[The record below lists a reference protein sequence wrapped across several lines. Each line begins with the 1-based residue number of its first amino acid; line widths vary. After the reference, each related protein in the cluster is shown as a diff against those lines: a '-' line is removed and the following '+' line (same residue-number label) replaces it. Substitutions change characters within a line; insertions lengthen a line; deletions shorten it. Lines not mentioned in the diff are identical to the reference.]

1 MKEYRE
7 MTSQELE
14 ELREDLT
21 RQYREYQ
28 AKGLQLNMARG
39 KPDAQQ
45 LALSDPMWTIVD
57 AATPMVGE
65 DGMDYRNYGLLYGTR
80 EARQLMGEIM
90 GMPWENVLV
99 GGSSSLNMMY
109 DTLIRGV
116 VFGMLHSPKP
126 WYECPDRK
134 FLCLVPGYDRHFAIT
149 QDLGFELISV
159 PLTESGPDMDKVEE
173 LVKDPSVKGI
183 WCVPKYSNPS
193 GITYSDETVHRLAA
207 METAAPDFTIMW
219 DNAYGI
225 HHLYPDAP
233 DELADIFALA
243 REYGHE
249 DRVLAFAST
258 SKVTFPGAGIA
269 AMAASKANLDYIAS
283 HMTHQTIGADKVN
296 MLRHVL
302 FLKDL
307 DHVKAHM
314 AKHAALLRPK
324 FELVLDKFDA
334 EFSGLGVA
342 SWTKPRGGYFI
353 TCQVPEGCARKVV
366 KLCAD
371 AGVIL
376 TDAGATHPYKKDP
389 EDSAIRIAP
398 SYPPIEELA
407 QAMEVFCLCVRLAAV
422 EKLLETR

>member
-1 MKEYRE
+1 
-7 MTSQELE
+7 
-14 ELREDLT
+14 
-21 RQYREYQ
+21 
-28 AKGLQLNMARG
+28 
-39 KPDAQQ
+39 
-45 LALSDPMWTIVD
+45 
-57 AATPMVGE
+57 
-65 DGMDYRNYGLLYGTR
+65 MDYRNYGLLFGTR
-80 EARQLMGEIM
+80 EARRLMGEII
-90 GMPWENVLV
+90 GVSWENVIV
-99 GGSSSLNMMY
+99 GGSSSLTMMY
-109 DTLIRGV
+109 DTLMRGL

-149 QDLGFELISV
+149 QDLGFELVTV
-159 PLTESGPDMDKVEE
+159 PLTEAGPDMDLVEE

-193 GITYSDETVHRLAA
+193 GITYSDETVRRLAA

-249 DRVLAFAST
+249 DRVIAFAST
-258 SKVTFPGAGIA
+258 SKVTYPGAGIA
-269 AMAASKANLDYIAS
+269 ALAASKANLDHIAA
-283 HMTHQTIGADKVN
+283 HMTHQTIGADKIN

-302 FLKDL
+302 FLQDL
-307 DHVKAHM
+307 PHVKKHM

-324 FELVLDKFDA
+324 FELVLRMF
-334 EFSGLGVA
+334 EEQLREPGVA
-342 SWTKPRGGYFI
+342 QWTNPRGGYFI
-353 TCQVPEGCARKVV
+353 TCQVPEGCAKKVV
-366 KLCAD
+366 QLCAE

-389 EDSAIRIAP
+389 QDSAIRIAP
-398 SYPPIEELA
+398 SYPPIGELEE
-407 QAMEVFCLCVRLAAV
+407 AMKVFCLCVRLAAV
-422 EKLLETR
+422 EKLLGC

>member
-7 MTSQELE
+7 MTSQELTALRE
-14 ELREDLT
+14 ELR
-21 RQYREYQ
+21 QEYSEIQ
-28 AKGLQLNMARG
+28 ARGLSLNMARG
-39 KPDAQQ
+39 KPDAEQ
-45 LALSDPMWTIVD
+45 LALSDAMWTIVD
-57 AATPMVGE
+57 ASTPMVGE
-65 DGMDYRNYGLLYGTR
+65 DGMDYRNYGLLFGTR
-80 EARQLMGEIM
+80 EARRLMGEIM
-90 GMPWENVLV
+90 GVSWENVIV
-99 GGSSSLNMMY
+99 GGSSSLTMMY
-109 DTLIRGV
+109 DTLMRGL

-149 QDLGFELISV
+149 QDLGFELVTV
-159 PLTESGPDMDKVEE
+159 PLTEAGPDMDLVEE

-193 GITYSDETVHRLAA
+193 GITYSDETVRRLAA

-249 DRVLAFAST
+249 DRVIAFAST
-258 SKVTFPGAGIA
+258 SKVTYPGAGIA
-269 AMAASKANLDYIAS
+269 ALAASKANLDHIAA
-283 HMTHQTIGADKVN
+283 HMTHQTIGADKIN

-302 FLKDL
+302 FLQDL
-307 DHVKAHM
+307 PHVKEHM

-324 FELVLDKFDA
+324 FELVLRMF
-334 EFSGLGVA
+334 EEQLREPGVA
-342 SWTKPRGGYFI
+342 QWTNPRGGYFI
-353 TCQVPEGCARKVV
+353 TCQVPEGCAKKVV
-366 KLCAD
+366 RLCAE

-389 EDSAIRIAP
+389 QDSAIRIAP
-398 SYPPIEELA
+398 SYPPIGELEE
-407 QAMEVFCLCVRLAAV
+407 AMKVFCLCVRLAAV
-422 EKLLETR
+422 EKLLGC